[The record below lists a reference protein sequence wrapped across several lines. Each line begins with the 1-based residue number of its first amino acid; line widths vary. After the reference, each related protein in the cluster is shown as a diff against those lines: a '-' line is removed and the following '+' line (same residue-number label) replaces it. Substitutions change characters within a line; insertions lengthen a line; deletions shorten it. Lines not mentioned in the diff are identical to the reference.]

1 MQSNIDI
8 YLIGLSVLFFL
19 VIAFL
24 FIRKI
29 SNAGELKVKIEP
41 VTDDF
46 VIDDSESV
54 QTKSQQS
61 FNFDESSKQND
72 VEQELVILNL
82 ISVDKSNFDIEQIF
96 GFMSNSKARLVHGF
110 FSYKGDNKKDIFRI
124 ANALNP
130 GTFDED
136 TKTFAVIIA
145 ADLNGVDRPLETVK
159 EMVNFAF
166 TFSEKFHANICDGE
180 RMPITKQMISHMQSK
195 AQEIAR
201 LKQLST
207 FS

>member
-19 VIAFL
+19 VVAFL

-54 QTKSQQS
+54 QIKSQQS

-166 TFSEKFHANICDGE
+166 TFTEKFHANICDGE
-180 RMPITKQMISHMQSK
+180 RMPITKQMISHMESK